1 MGDKRPLVK
10 RNREQTI
17 EKLLAA
23 VGELLQE
30 KGYTALGVNRIA
42 ARAGVNKKL
51 IYYYFGGLNPM
62 IKEYIRRKDYWLPLF
77 DSFEWREEL
86 DRAKVEGLFESFLE
100 EQFRFFFVE
109 PEMQKLIL
117 WQISEANP
125 LMRGI
130 SEARETEGAKFLGL
144 TDPYFKGSEVD
155 FRSVIALLV
164 GGIYYIVLH
173 AKHNKSSVCGID
185 VNREKDYKVL
195 LKTIRQV
202 LQWVWGTAKG
212 AGPAGSGI
220 KGDTGMKYELGDL
233 EKLVTA
239 YIDKKE
245 WKEGGAN
252 TWGAAVEQFRRAL
265 MEGALQLEAS
275 KLPLYIRWHQE
286 GLVELVNGLD
296 DFLESVGGDEA
307 VVQMRISLDKLL
319 DFLERTFP
327 AETNNDVEI
336 PVSAWQVFKPAL
348 ATSLDK
354 IAEGLRALQV
364 DAGLA
369 EIVLIPLRNRL
380 DERVLRLPGYGEYR
394 YLTAYCRELEHFL
407 LGKQENIEKALL
419 NRLLQLNLN
428 HQLLLEYWV
437 TQIETELEG
446 AKDRLAALTRLK
458 RAIRQVAV
466 EPGRVYNPLAP
477 SLQVRLDNWL
487 EEELVLAGVPE
498 GSKERLKINLPV
510 QGIAYFNKL
519 LYRHQFFA
527 EENQSV
533 IIRHM
538 VDAFSSI
545 DTDQM
550 SLNSYA
556 SKYRAKEPTDAV
568 ARMIRKLLKPMLEEV
583 DRFLK

>member
-1 MGDKRPLVK
+1 MGDKRPPVK
-10 RNREQTI
+10 RNREETI

-30 KGYTALGVNRIA
+30 KGYTSLGVNRIA

-77 DSFEWREEL
+77 DSFEWKDEP

-100 EQFRFFFVE
+100 EQFCFFFVE

-117 WQISEANP
+117 WQISEFNP

-144 TDPYFKGSEVD
+144 TDRYFKDSEVD
-155 FRSVIALLV
+155 FRSVVALLV

-202 LQWVWGTAKG
+202 LQWVWSTAKG

-233 EKLVTA
+233 EKLVSA
-239 YIDKKE
+239 YKDGEKNEDIQKGWDPALERFK
-245 WKEGGAN
+245 
-252 TWGAAVEQFRRAL
+252 RAL
-265 MEGALQLEAS
+265 MEGALQLEGS

-286 GLVELVNGLD
+286 GLVELLNGLD
-296 DFLESVGGDEA
+296 EFLETSNRDEA
-307 VVQMRISLDKLL
+307 VAKMRLSLGKLL
-319 DFLERTFP
+319 DFLERSFP
-327 AETNNDVEI
+327 VETNNDVEI
-336 PVSAWQVFKPAL
+336 PVNVWREFKQALSA
-348 ATSLDK
+348 SLDK
-354 IAEGLRALQV
+354 IGEGLKVLGIN
-364 DAGLA
+364 DGLA
-369 EIVLIPLRNRL
+369 GIVLIPLRNRL
-380 DERVLRLPGYGEYR
+380 DERVISLPGYREYR

-407 LGKQENIEKALL
+407 LGKHENMEEALL
-419 NRLLQLNLN
+419 NKLLQLNLN

-437 TQIETELEG
+437 TQMEGKLEG
-446 AKDRLAALTRLK
+446 SKDRLALLTRLK
-458 RAIRQVAV
+458 RAIRQVAI
-466 EPGRVYNPLAP
+466 EPGLSYNPLAP
-477 SLQVRLDNWL
+477 SLQSRLDNWL
-487 EEELVLAGVPE
+487 EEELVLTGVPE
-498 GSKERLKINLPV
+498 DTKERLKINLPV

-527 EENQSV
+527 EENQSL

-538 VDAFSSI
+538 VDTFSSI

-568 ARMIRKLLKPMLEEV
+568 AIMIRKLLKPMLEEV